1 MTKSKWGERIKT
13 RKKDTKK
20 KRAGYEVSGVECFL
34 KKKPVTLQQGDV
46 VREVQVGEIMRFMSG
61 DTDAILVKWLLHNE
75 VNYQQEKERARIPV
89 GHQLD
94 TSIEL
99 EEIRAAAIH
108 TDAAAGVGVE
118 TTKDVYK
125 VQGDSIVT

>member
-1 MTKSKWGERIKT
+1 MF
-13 RKKDTKK
+13 
-20 KRAGYEVSGVECFL
+20 FL
-34 KKKPVTLQQGDV
+34 KKPVTLQQGDV

-61 DTDAILVKWLLHNE
+61 DTDAILVKWLSHNE